1 MRECARFPIK
11 SRTGEDTIMPN
22 KTKICETCNEAA
34 ATRLGPMESGPTF
47 GLSLEGG
54 SNDYCCHECWENTIQ
69 YKRKLAEN
77 D

>member
-1 MRECARFPIK
+1 MQ
-11 SRTGEDTIMPN
+11 
-22 KTKICETCNEAA
+22 TKICEMCNDAA

-54 SNDYCCHECWENTIQ
+54 SNDYCCHECWENAIQ